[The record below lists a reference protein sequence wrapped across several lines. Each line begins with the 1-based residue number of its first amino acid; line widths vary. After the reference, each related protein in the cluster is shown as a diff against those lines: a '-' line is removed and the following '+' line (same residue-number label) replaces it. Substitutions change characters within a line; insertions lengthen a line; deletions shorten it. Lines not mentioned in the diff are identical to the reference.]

1 MTLRGFIEST
11 WFKGLAR
18 GSMIIV
24 AILLGYAS
32 AVLNGVQE
40 RTKSV
45 EIAVAEIKES
55 QAVRSR
61 DNENFQAATLKSFS
75 GLETDIAGLRI
86 DVARS
91 NSELGK
97 ITGILTE
104 MQRQDVAN
112 ILRYRGPLAEWEP

>member
-24 AILLGYAS
+24 AAAGGYIGAI
-32 AVLNGVQE
+32 LNGVQE
-40 RTKSV
+40 RTRNV
-45 EIAVAEIKES
+45 ETAVVEIKES
-55 QAVRSR
+55 QAVRYK
-61 DNENFQAATLKSFS
+61 DNENFQAATVKSFS
-75 GLETDIAGLRI
+75 GLEADIANLRV

-91 NSELGK
+91 NAELGK

-104 MQRQDVAN
+104 IQRRDTARV
-112 ILRYRGPLAEWEP
+112 LGRDPGPNLWEP